1 MVSVETVKD
10 EIRVSIPTN
19 GMSHGAVSALVGWL
33 RAEVVAR
40 QSRLTDEKA
49 WLLAEEVK
57 SDWWEQNHTRFS
69 GSKS

>member
-19 GMSHGAVSALVGWL
+19 GMSQDAVSSLVGWL

-40 QSRLTDEKA
+40 QSSLTEEKA
-49 WLLAEEVK
+49 WQLAEDVK
-57 SDWWEQNHTRFS
+57 SDWWKQNQARYTE
-69 GSKS
+69 KKA